1 MNRPAAV
8 IFDCD
13 GVLVDSEPHSVA
25 AWIDVLDALDHP
37 AGVLEIEACTG
48 FGFDPTHDFLSKT
61 APLPPKQEM
70 WPLLLGALGRSF
82 DRGLSVFP
90 DGIATLEACEAA
102 GLPVAVASASP
113 RSRLDLTLRSAGLE
127 GRFAVSV
134 SGDDVARGKPA
145 PDCYLAAAQGLGV
158 EPVNCVAIED
168 SDTGAEAAIAAGMRT
183 IAVARPMSDREA
195 LVASGAEVVDA
206 LDPLLLGLD

>member
-1 MNRPAAV
+1 MIRPAAV

-25 AWIDVLDALDHP
+25 AWVDVLSALDHP
-37 AGVLEIEACTG
+37 AGVSEIEAFTG
-48 FGFDPTHDFLSKT
+48 FGFGPTYDYLAAMS
-61 APLPPKQEM
+61 PLPPRPDM
-70 WPLLLGALGRSF
+70 WPMLLSALGRSF
-82 DRGLSVFP
+82 SGGLTVFP

-113 RSRLDLTLRSAGLE
+113 RGRLDLTLRAAGLE

-145 PDCYLAAAQGLGV
+145 PDCYLGAARSLEV
-158 EPVNCVAIED
+158 DPVDCVAIED
-168 SDTGAEAAIAAGMRT
+168 SGPGAEAAVAAGMRT
-183 IAVARPMSDREA
+183 IAVVRPMSDREA
-195 LVASGAEVVDA
+195 LIASGAEVVDA
-206 LDPLLLGLD
+206 LDPALLGLG

>member
-8 IFDCD
+8 VFDCD

-25 AWIDVLDALDHP
+25 AWIDVLTTLDHP
-37 AGVLEIEACTG
+37 AGVPEIEACTG
-48 FGFDPTHDFLSKT
+48 FGFDPTHDFLSAI
-61 APLPPKQEM
+61 APLPPKPDV
-70 WPLLLGALGRSF
+70 WPMLLSALDRSF
-82 DRGLSVFP
+82 DRALSVFP

-113 RSRLDLTLRSAGLE
+113 RGRLDLTLRAAGLG

-145 PDCYLAAAQGLGV
+145 PDCYLAAARRLDV
-158 EPVNCVAIED
+158 EPAECVAIED
-168 SDTGAEAAIAAGMRT
+168 SGTGAEASIAAGMRT
-183 IAVARPMSDREA
+183 IAVVRPMSDRAA
-195 LVASGAEVVDA
+195 LIASGAEVVD
-206 LDPLLLGLD
+206 LLTPDLLGL